1 MLIVHVPFLPARG
14 MALFPFILIKY
25 PGDRADKQLLRHER
39 IHLRQQL
46 ELLVIPFYL
55 WYLLEYLWHRFR
67 GMGHY
72 SAYMRISF
80 EREAYGHDWDAQY
93 LRRRKWG
100 NFIKYV

>member
-25 PGDRADKQLLRHER
+25 PDDRTDERLLRHER

-46 ELLVIPFYL
+46 ELLIIPFYL

-67 GMGHY
+67 GLGHF

-80 EREAYGHDWDAQY
+80 EQEAYQHDWDTQY

-100 NFIKYV
+100 SFLKYV